1 MNLFQIITLPLILL
15 LFVRSA
21 AHLVRGTRGRT
32 IPFLEA
38 IIWLLAG
45 VAILQPNLT
54 AEIANLIGIGRG
66 ADLILYLLVLSNLI
80 SWFYFYRR
88 LQQQES
94 IISELVRQTAIRDG
108 LATWPRKV
116 TERKPADISD
126 PENGLGRE

>member
-1 MNLFQIITLPLILL
+1 MNLFQIITLPLVFL

-21 AHLVRGTRGRT
+21 AHLVRGTRGRA

-54 AEIANLIGIGRG
+54 AEVANLIGIGRG
-66 ADLILYLLVLSNLI
+66 ADLILYLLVLSNLV

-88 LQQQES
+88 LQQQETM
-94 IISELVRQTAIRDG
+94 ISELVRQMAIRDG

-116 TERKPADISD
+116 TERKTADISD

>member
-1 MNLFQIITLPLILL
+1 MNLFQIITLPLVFL
-15 LFVRSA
+15 LFIRSA
-21 AHLVRGTRGRT
+21 SHLARGTRGRT

-66 ADLILYLLVLSNLI
+66 ADLILYLLVLSNLV

-94 IISELVRQTAIRDG
+94 NISELVRQVAIRDG
-108 LATWPRKV
+108 LATWPRKEMERET
-116 TERKPADISD
+116 TEISS
-126 PENGLGRE
+126 PENSLGRE

>member
-1 MNLFQIITLPLILL
+1 MNLFQIITLPLVFL

-21 AHLVRGTRGRT
+21 VHLVRGTRGRA

-45 VAILQPNLT
+45 IAILQPNLT

-66 ADLILYLLVLSNLI
+66 ADLILYLLVLSNLV

-94 IISELVRQTAIRDG
+94 IISELVRQIAIRDG
-108 LATWPRKV
+108 LATWPRKM
-116 TERKPADISD
+116 TERNTANISD